1 MRTMILGLA
10 LASSVLAGGA
20 AVAQTAQTPSYP
32 AAERD
37 APPRPHHRGGGLMR
51 ADANKD
57 GVITRDEARAA
68 ADAMF
73 ARFDRNNDGRLTAE
87 EMPRRHAR
95 ADARPKREVSQA
107 QFERKAMRRF
117 DRIDANKDGQIAK
130 AEIRDFRLARKQQRM
145 QRTQQQG

>member
-1 MRTMILGLA
+1 MRKIILGLA
-10 LASSVLAGGA
+10 LASSVLAGGIA
-20 AVAQTAQTPSYP
+20 TAQTAQIQPHP

-37 APPRPHHRGGGLMR
+37 AGPRPHHRGGGLMR
-51 ADANKD
+51 ADANND
-57 GVITRDEARAA
+57 GVVTRDEARAA
-68 ADAMF
+68 ADALF
-73 ARFDRNNDGRLTAE
+73 ARFDRNNDGRLTAD

-95 ADARPKREVSQA
+95 AEAKPGREVSRA
-107 QFERKAMRRF
+107 QFERRALRRF

>member
-1 MRTMILGLA
+1 MRKFILGLA

-20 AVAQTAQTPSYP
+20 AVAQTQPYP
-32 AAERD
+32 AAERE
-37 APPRPHHRGGGLMR
+37 ARPHHRGGGLMR

-57 GVITRDEARAA
+57 GVITRDEARTA